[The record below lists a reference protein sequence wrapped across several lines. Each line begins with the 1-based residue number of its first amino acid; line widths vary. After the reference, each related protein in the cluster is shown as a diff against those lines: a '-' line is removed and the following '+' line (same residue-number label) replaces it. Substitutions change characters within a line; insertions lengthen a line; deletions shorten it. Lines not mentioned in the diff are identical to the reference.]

1 MTRNGSYEFLVM
13 PFGFTNAPSTFY
25 TLMNKVLEPF
35 LNHFMVVYLDDIVV
49 YSQTMDEH
57 VEHLRQVFQAL
68 RSNELYVKKGKCS
81 FAQEEV
87 MFLGLIIGRGK
98 IRMDQAKIQ
107 AILEWEPPTK
117 VTEVRSFLGLVN
129 YYRRFIK
136 SYSTI
141 AASLI
146 TC

>member
-1 MTRNGSYEFLVM
+1 
-13 PFGFTNAPSTFY
+13 
-25 TLMNKVLEPF
+25 MNKVLEPF
-35 LNHFMVVYLDDIVV
+35 LDHFVVVYLDDIMV

-68 RSNELYVKKGKCS
+68 RSNELYVKKEKCS

-87 MFLGLIIGRGK
+87 MFLSHIIGRGK

-117 VTEVRSFLGLVN
+117 VTELRSFLGLVN
-129 YYRRFIK
+129 YYRSFIK
-136 SYSTI
+136 IYSVIDAPITNLLKKNR
-141 AASLI
+141 ARDWNLKRQGASRP
-146 TC
+146 